1 MDVDEEHMGDI
12 QELTAAQGDIPSPE
26 KVRSIK
32 DCHSAIELKVT
43 AVNLGQT
50 AFDSISR
57 FASKVDSRQSWPYRG
72 SV

>member
-1 MDVDEEHMGDI
+1 MDVDEEHMGGI

-32 DCHSAIELKVT
+32 DCHAEIELKVT

-57 FASKVDSRQSWPYRG
+57 SASKVDSRQSWPYRG